1 MVQVHALFG
10 LAASFV
16 ALTSALPNVAQPAAD
31 GQVLQA
37 RRPNPTPSQPFA
49 VKRQQGRQTTG
60 AFSAF
65 SGSLPASLS
74 SVIATITSGTDA
86 SVSEVPPKTTYT
98 GGAQNPSISNA
109 PPLPS
114 QSAIVVSNFPALDKS
129 PDPNL
134 PLSQEFIK
142 KYDLSSVPNIP
153 ITDGTCS
160 GQFGANA
167 AANRYWTCGGHTAP
181 SDITACP
188 DKNHWGLSY
197 DDGPSPYT
205 PQLLDY
211 LESQNLKTTFFIVGS
226 RALSRQDLLR
236 YEYMN
241 GHQLS
246 VHTWSHPALTT
257 QTNQQ
262 ILLELAW
269 TMEVI
274 RQVTGVTPVTMRP
287 PYGDIDDRVRAI
299 CKILGLTPIMWTS
312 TSDTMTYDTNDW
324 RIGAGQVSAASVV
337 GNFTQI
343 LNNSATLNTGYI
355 VLEHDLYKQSVELA
369 TEVVL
374 PMALAHSPK
383 QTLEPIYQCLGLQLG
398 DSYVETNRNVS
409 GSGGVASPGDTN
421 PTSNSS
427 SSGSSSGNKAGN
439 FGSSGSGGGSSGAS
453 SILSAQNMPLAI
465 SATLGLGA
473 FFAFFAL

>member
-1 MVQVHALFG
+1 MVQINALLG
-10 LAASFV
+10 LAATFV
-16 ALTSALPNVAQPAAD
+16 ALTSAAPNVAQPSY
-31 GQVLQA
+31 GQGLQE
-37 RRPNPTPSQPFA
+37 RKPNPTPSSPLMA
-49 VKRQQGRQTTG
+49 KRQQAITTG

-65 SGSLPASLS
+65 TGTLPASIS
-74 SVIATITSGTDA
+74 SEIATITSGTDA
-86 SVSEVPPKTTYT
+86 SVSEMPPKTTYT

-114 QSAIVVSNFPALDKS
+114 QSSIVISNFPALDKS

-134 PLSQEFIK
+134 PLSKQFLA

-153 ITDGTCS
+153 LTNGTCA
-160 GQFGANA
+160 GQAGANA

-188 DKNHWGLSY
+188 EKNHWGLSY

-205 PQLLDY
+205 PQLLNY

-257 QTNQQ
+257 QTNEQV
-262 ILLELAW
+262 LLELAW

-299 CKILGLTPIMWTS
+299 CRILGLTPIMWTR

-343 LNNSATLNTGYI
+343 LNNSANLDTGYI

-369 TEVVL
+369 TGVVL
-374 PMALAHSPK
+374 PMALAHTPK

-409 GSGGVASPGDTN
+409 GSGGIASPGNTN

-427 SSGSSSGNKAGN
+427 SSNSGSSTGNNAGN
-439 FGSSGSGGGSSGAS
+439 FGSSGSGSSGAS
-453 SILSAQNMPLAI
+453 SIISTQNMPVTLSTMLA
-465 SATLGLGA
+465 LGA
-473 FFAFFAL
+473 FAAFFAL